1 MNLIL
6 FIFIILASTF
16 IASSANNMASV
27 MTALDNYFEKAEVAD
42 YWVVTS
48 SETDA
53 EKFREFANADHFD
66 FRENQLIQIDPADVM
81 INGKEVQYSNTL
93 CLSSQSGTIKIFD
106 QNDQELKQINDGE
119 LYMSAALFYSSTNK
133 FQIGDKIKIGI
144 NGKTKTFTLAGPVK
158 DAIMGSSMIG
168 MTRFLISENDY
179 EELAS
184 ETMAKFYSMNVYTE
198 DDSFMDQL
206 NEQNLN
212 LVFNVN
218 LEGLKSMYMMDMV
231 MAGVLLIIS
240 ICLILISM
248 MILRFTIHFTMSEE
262 FREIGVMKAIGIRHW
277 KIRGLYIVKYL
288 AISVTGSIVGLF
300 LSIPFGKMMIG
311 DLPKNIILSDGRFF
325 YLNFVCSLAI
335 VFIVVSF
342 CYLCTRKVRGFSPI
356 DAIRNGENG
365 QRYSRKSFIRLSSSR
380 IPAVPFLALND
391 IVSVPKRFATM
402 ILIFTLGFLLITIPV
417 NTINTLQ
424 SDQII
429 TSFNMAE
436 CDHLISKELMF
447 RSDIFTRQM
456 LENSLKD
463 TQQELLKHNI
473 HADVFQEILFRLN
486 VSYKNKRTSSLSFQG
501 IGDVRTDQYTY
512 LEGTPPQ
519 SNDEVGISHIISE
532 QIGAGIGD
540 TISINNGEQE
550 KNYIVTALYQTMN
563 NMGEGVRFYQEE
575 QLDYRLAAGSFAVQ
589 IKYTDNPDSKELEKR
604 KDLLKELYSD
614 SKIYSPGEYLNSM
627 IGDIAGQLQGL
638 KYLVLTVILCINM
651 LVTILMVKSFLAK
664 ERGEI
669 AMLKAIGFKNAS
681 LTAWQTLRIGIILII
696 SILIGILLSAPLSEI
711 TSGQVFQIMGAKS
724 IQFDIVPIEVYVIYP
739 LTVLGATV
747 LSAMFAS
754 LQVRKI
760 PASDTANIE

>member
-144 NGKTKTFTLAGPVK
+144 NGKTKTFTLAGSVK

-380 IPAVPFLALND
+380 IPTVPFLALND

-429 TSFNMAE
+429 TSFSMAE

-463 TQQELLKHNI
+463 TRQELLKHNI

-501 IGDVRTDQYTY
+501 IGDIRTDQYTY

-627 IGDIAGQLQGL
+627 IGDIAGQLQEL